1 MAKSMTGFGRAS
13 SKDGKKRI
21 FSVEVKSINHRYL
34 DVNIRLPK
42 NLVSLE
48 NNIRKEIAKK
58 INRGKIDV
66 AVNYKNYLENNSS
79 LKLDTNKSDE
89 YMEILNQ
96 IKSRYSL
103 KDDITVSMIANYPD
117 VIISEEN
124 AEDLDAIWEELNP
137 ILNEAIDMNLS
148 MRTVE
153 GDKLK
158 EDIKIKCSV
167 IKQKIELIEECAKLS
182 SKKYEEK
189 LYEKI
194 KELVSDINIDEN
206 RIATE
211 VAIFAD
217 KVDIDEE
224 ITRFYSHLNQMNLTL
239 DLSEPIGR
247 KMDFIVQEMN
257 REANTIASKSIDIEI
272 TNLVIDIKNVIEKIR
287 EQIQNIE

>member
-13 SKDGKKRI
+13 GENGKKLI

-34 DVNIRLPK
+34 DVNVRLPK

-48 NNIRKEIAKK
+48 NNIRKEIANK

-66 AVNYKNYLENNSS
+66 AVNYKNYIENNSS
-79 LKLDTNKSDE
+79 LKLNVAKSDE

-96 IKSRYSL
+96 IKSRYNI
-103 KDDITVSMIANYPD
+103 KDDITVSMIADYPD
-117 VIISEEN
+117 VIVSEEN
-124 AEDLDAIWEELNP
+124 EEDLNEIWKELKP
-137 ILNEAIDMNLS
+137 VLNEAIDMNLS

-158 EDIKIKCSV
+158 EDIKLKCSV
-167 IKQKIELIEECAKLS
+167 IKQKIQQIEEDAKLS
-182 SKKYEEK
+182 SKKYEER

-194 KELVSDINIDEN
+194 KELVSDVNIDEN

-224 ITRFYSHLNQMNLTL
+224 IIRFYSHLNQMHLTL
-239 DLSEPIGR
+239 DLNEPIGR

>member
-13 SKDGKKRI
+13 SKDGKKLI

-34 DVNIRLPK
+34 DVNVRLPK

-66 AVNYKNYLENNSS
+66 AVNYKNYNDNNSS
-79 LKLDTNKSDE
+79 IKLNVAKCDE

-96 IKSRYSL
+96 IKSRYNI
-103 KDDITVSMIANYPD
+103 KDDITVSMIADYPD
-117 VIISEEN
+117 VIVTEEN
-124 AEDLDAIWEELNP
+124 EEDLNEIWNELDP
-137 ILNEAIDMNLS
+137 VLNEAIDMNLS

-158 EDIKIKCSV
+158 EDIKLKCSV
-167 IKQKIELIEECAKLS
+167 IKQKIQLIEEDAKLS
-182 SKKYEEK
+182 SKKYEER

-194 KELVSDINIDEN
+194 KEFASDVNIDEN

-239 DLSEPIGR
+239 DLNEPIGR

>member
-13 SKDGKKRI
+13 SKDGKKLI

-34 DVNIRLPK
+34 DVNVRLPK

-66 AVNYKNYLENNSS
+66 AVNYKNYNDNNSS
-79 LKLDTNKSDE
+79 IKLNVAKCDE

-96 IKSRYSL
+96 IKSRYNI
-103 KDDITVSMIANYPD
+103 KDDITVSMIADYPD
-117 VIISEEN
+117 VIVTEEN
-124 AEDLDAIWEELNP
+124 EEDLNEIWNELDP
-137 ILNEAIDMNLS
+137 VLNEAIDMNLS

-158 EDIKIKCSV
+158 EDIKLKCSV
-167 IKQKIELIEECAKLS
+167 IKQKIQLIEEDAKLS
-182 SKKYEEK
+182 SKKYEER

-194 KELVSDINIDEN
+194 KELASDVNIDEN

-239 DLSEPIGR
+239 DLNEPIGR

>member
-13 SKDGKKRI
+13 SKDGKKLI

-34 DVNIRLPK
+34 DVNVRLPK

-66 AVNYKNYLENNSS
+66 AVNYKNYNDNNSS
-79 LKLDTNKSDE
+79 IKLNVAKCDE

-96 IKSRYSL
+96 IKSRYNI
-103 KDDITVSMIANYPD
+103 KDDITVSMIADYPD
-117 VIISEEN
+117 VIVTEEN
-124 AEDLDAIWEELNP
+124 EEDLNEIWNELDP
-137 ILNEAIDMNLS
+137 VLNEAIDMNLS

-158 EDIKIKCSV
+158 EDIKLKCSV
-167 IKQKIELIEECAKLS
+167 IKQKIQLIEEDAKLS
-182 SKKYEEK
+182 SKKYEER
-189 LYEKI
+189 LYENI
-194 KELVSDINIDEN
+194 KELASDVNIDEN

-224 ITRFYSHLNQMNLTL
+224 ITRFYSHLNQMKLTL
-239 DLSEPIGR
+239 DLNEPIGR

>member
-13 SKDGKKRI
+13 SKDGKKLI

-34 DVNIRLPK
+34 DVNVRLPK

-66 AVNYKNYLENNSS
+66 AVNYKNYNDNNSS
-79 LKLDTNKSDE
+79 IKLNVAKCDE

-96 IKSRYSL
+96 IKSRYNI
-103 KDDITVSMIANYPD
+103 KDDITVSMIADYPD
-117 VIISEEN
+117 VIVTEEN
-124 AEDLDAIWEELNP
+124 EEDLNEIWNELDP
-137 ILNEAIDMNLS
+137 VLNEAIDMNLS

-158 EDIKIKCSV
+158 EDIKLKCSV
-167 IKQKIELIEECAKLS
+167 IKQKIQLIEEDAKLS
-182 SKKYEEK
+182 SKKYEER

-194 KELVSDINIDEN
+194 KELASDVNIDEN

-239 DLSEPIGR
+239 DLNEPIGR

-257 REANTIASKSIDIEI
+257 IEANTIASKSIDIEI